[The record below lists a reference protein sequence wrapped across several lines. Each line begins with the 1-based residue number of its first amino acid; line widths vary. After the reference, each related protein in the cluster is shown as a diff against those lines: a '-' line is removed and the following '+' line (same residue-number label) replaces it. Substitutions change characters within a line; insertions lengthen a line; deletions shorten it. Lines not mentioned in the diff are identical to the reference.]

1 MATRREDILIEVGR
15 ILEGSKLFK
24 KVYKNITPIWT
35 QVKQVPAASYLYTTE
50 DVEVSSGDRLR
61 GKLKLMIYITNKQK
75 HSDDFEDILS
85 TLITQVEFLIDRNE
99 FLKCNTIETLVTNIK
114 QDGGILH
121 PYAVAQLTVTI
132 DYLKLMEA

>member
-1 MATRREDILIEVGR
+1 
-15 ILEGSKLFK
+15 
-24 KVYKNITPIWT
+24 
-35 QVKQVPAASYLYTTE
+35 
-50 DVEVSSGDRLR
+50 
-61 GKLKLMIYITNKQK
+61 MIYITNKQK

-85 TLITQVEFLIDRNE
+85 TLITKVEFLIDRNE

-132 DYLKLMEA
+132 NYLKLMEA